1 MVNWQGPQSL
11 WQYVHYTR
19 PKSNIETENHRKIHR
34 NIFLLSF
41 GGWGNS
47 RELPEPENGNKK
59 DHHPKHRVRGA
70 MSVLFVICCPGSYC
84 HIQIFISLLRAEAP
98 ESLLKMAILL
108 KKGTG
113 VGQCPY
119 STKMN
124 GLVIAEDSHTKLDHM
139 WHDIMIYS
147 FFLCALTIA
156 RFHRLI
162 AFKT

>member
-47 RELPEPENGNKK
+47 RELPEPKNGNKK

-84 HIQIFISLLRAEAP
+84 HIQIFMSAE
-98 ESLLKMAILL
+98 SG
-108 KKGTG
+108 GTRK
-113 VGQCPY
+113 
-119 STKMN
+119 SS
-124 GLVIAEDSHTKLDHM
+124 EDGH
-139 WHDIMIYS
+139 S
-147 FFLCALTIA
+147 FEERHWSWTMSI
-156 RFHRLI
+156 FHEDEWFGNCRG
-162 AFKT
+162 FSY